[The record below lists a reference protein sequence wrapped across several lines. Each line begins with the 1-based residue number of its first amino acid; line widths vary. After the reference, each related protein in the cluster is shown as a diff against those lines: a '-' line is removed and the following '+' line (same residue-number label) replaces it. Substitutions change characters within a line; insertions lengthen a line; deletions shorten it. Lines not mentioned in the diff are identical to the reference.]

1 MHMSEICQQVIRK
14 LGLSRFVGNSYLI
27 PLCQSWPSFGRSWAG
42 MWDARPQHC
51 RRSGYSSVDIEVPTN
66 NEVSRITGEHIVEQ
80 LFA

>member
-1 MHMSEICQQVIRK
+1 MGNLQV
-14 LGLSRFVGNSYLI
+14 RFLEGWAPAMAPGYSTLI